1 MIVSTE
7 RFQSDFLPF
16 ECLLEVRRELSGWA
30 PVQRA
35 SPSHPGS
42 TQQGRERKSSELNVG
57 LWSRVALVISSLIN
71 TLDSVLSD
79 WQISFP

>member
-16 ECLLEVRRELSGWA
+16 ECLLEVRREL
-30 PVQRA
+30 
-35 SPSHPGS
+35 PGPLCREHRLAILAQLS
-42 TQQGRERKSSELNVG
+42 KDEKERKSSELNVG
-57 LWSRVALVISSLIN
+57 IWSRVALVISSLIN
-71 TLDSVLSD
+71 TLDSLLSD